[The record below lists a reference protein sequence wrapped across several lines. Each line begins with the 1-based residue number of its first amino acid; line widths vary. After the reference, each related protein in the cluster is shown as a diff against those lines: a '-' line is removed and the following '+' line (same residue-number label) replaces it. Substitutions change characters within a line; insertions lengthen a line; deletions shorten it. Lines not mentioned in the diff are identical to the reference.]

1 MSFIR
6 IKKKNIL
13 KFPNILFE
21 IEQSCTSNLIS
32 LKTSSSYMFKL
43 NVNTWCKYFQEN
55 SIVPKLITQRKKNVK
70 TFTLKNILKI
80 FINFTTVCQKPLNL

>member
-55 SIVPKLITQRKKNVK
+55 SIVPKLIIQKKK
-70 TFTLKNILKI
+70 KCKNLYSKKYFENIY
-80 FINFTTVCQKPLNL
+80 